1 MYQKPRVDRLGT
13 VRELTRT
20 VNKDFGFEDGF
31 IVGGQTVGE
40 RPDPGRS

>member
-13 VRELTRT
+13 VRELTRQ
-20 VNKDFGFEDGF
+20 KDLGFEDGF
-31 IVGGQTVGE
+31 TLNNQSIGE